1 MNNQQSTKNEY
12 LLEMTNIHKSFGP
25 VEVLSGV
32 DLALK
37 GGEVHILAGE
47 NGAGKSTLM
56 KILCG
61 IHMADQGSI
70 KRNGKIVH
78 FKKVSDSAKQGISMI
93 HQELS
98 MIKELSIVDNIF
110 LGQEI
115 TKFKLFNN
123 PKEQIKRANAILSK
137 LDLNVDCRRKVEEF
151 AVSTQQMFEIAKALT
166 FDAQIIIMD
175 EPTSALNKP
184 EAERL
189 FDLIGELKKAG
200 HAIVYISHKMD
211 EIYRLADRIT
221 VLRDGE
227 FIVSCPAEELPED
240 KLVAALVGRELTQ
253 QYPKRT
259 TQIGHDFFNVENY
272 CVEKSYGHGKLVDN
286 VSFNLKKGEILGIAG
301 LEGSGNHELFYS
313 LFGAYGVN
321 NSGKVIMNDNEIKIQ
336 SPKISIN
343 NNGIVLLTHDRKGD
357 GLVLDMSIQENTTL
371 AAMKKYSNKLTF
383 MNKKEERKTA
393 EDFRQKIN
401 IKCHSV
407 NQSVK
412 ELSGGNQQKVVLAK
426 CLETHPKILLLDEP
440 TRGVDVGA
448 KKEIYDLMNKW
459 TDAGISIILITSEMS
474 ELLAMSDRILVMHLG
489 KITRE
494 LSKEEANPENV
505 LAAAM
510 GKVI

>member
-1 MNNQQSTKNEY
+1 MKKQQYINNEY
-12 LLEMTNIHKSFGP
+12 LLEMNNIHKSFGS
-25 VEVLSGV
+25 VEVLKGV
-32 DLALK
+32 DFGLK
-37 GGEVHILAGE
+37 GGEVHVLAGE

-61 IHMADQGSI
+61 IHTADQGVI
-70 KRNGKIVH
+70 KRNGEIVN
-78 FKKVSDSAKQGISMI
+78 FKKVADSARHGISMI

-115 TKFKLFNN
+115 TRFKFFNN
-123 PKEQIKRANAILSK
+123 PKEQEKKTTAILNK
-137 LDLNVDCRRKVEEF
+137 LNINIDCRRKVEEF

-189 FDLIGELKKAG
+189 FDLIAELKSAG

-211 EIYRLADRIT
+211 EIYRLADKIT

-227 FIVSCPAEELPED
+227 FIISSAASELPEN
-240 KLVAALVGRELTQ
+240 KLVAALVGRELNQ
-253 QYPKRT
+253 QYPNRT
-259 TQIGHDFFNVENY
+259 TKVGSDFFTVKNY
-272 CVEKSYGHGKLVDN
+272 SVEKKYGHGKLVDN
-286 VSFNLKKGEILGIAG
+286 ISFSLKKGEILGIAG

-313 LFGAYGVN
+313 LFGAYGIN
-321 NSGKVIMNDNEIKIQ
+321 NSGNVVMDGRKLKIKN
-336 SPKISIN
+336 PKNSIEHN
-343 NNGIVLLTHDRKGD
+343 NMMLLTHDRKGD
-357 GLVLDMSIQENTTL
+357 GLILDMSIQENTSL
-371 AAMKKYSNKLTF
+371 ASMKRFSNKLTF
-383 MNKKEERKTA
+383 MNKQKERKTA
-393 EDFRQKIN
+393 ELFQNKMN
-401 IKCHSV
+401 IKCSSV
-407 NQSVK
+407 NQCVG

-426 CLETHPKILLLDEP
+426 CLETNPQVLLLDEP

-448 KKEIYDLMNKW
+448 KKEIYDLMNQC

-489 KITRE
+489 EITRE
-494 LSKEEANPENV
+494 LAKNEATPENV